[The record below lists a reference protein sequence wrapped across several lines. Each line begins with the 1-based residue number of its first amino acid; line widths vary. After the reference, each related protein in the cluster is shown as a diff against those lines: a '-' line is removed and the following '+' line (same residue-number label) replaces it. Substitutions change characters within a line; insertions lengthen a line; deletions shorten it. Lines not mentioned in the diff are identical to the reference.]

1 MIIIRCSSLLLNEKK
16 YILNTILNEFLGLKY
31 KYIVDEQSTRF
42 KLSLPE
48 GKDLYLNAT
57 WWAKADNELLNIK
70 SLPSAKLI
78 TNKFTPEDDIPL
90 LFGNELIDDNDNIDC
105 GIDIFATCFFMLSRM
120 EEAINT
126 EHDDHNRFPAV
137 ASNAYQNNYLE
148 RPIVDEY
155 VEMLWNMLSYLDPT
169 LERKISASEN
179 FITCDVDWPF
189 DPVRLSFSKTFRTSI
204 SDLVRRKSVT
214 SSFGRWKRYVFEQL
228 KIKQGDSFRDSLDWI
243 MDVNEKAGNKVAFYF
258 ITEFTSGFD
267 SDYDFDSKAMRKLF
281 TEINVR
287 GHEIGLHPG
296 YNSFDNT
303 INFKKSAEKLR
314 TILKEENIEQTILGG
329 RMHYLRWDVLTTP
342 KLWEEN
348 GFDYDSTLSFADKS
362 GFRCG
367 TSKEYTMFDLVERKP
382 LKLKQRPLINMECT
396 ILDNQYEN
404 YGYSDEALNRF
415 KYFKELTSKYNGTYT
430 LLWHNSHFENKADK
444 TFYKELIK

>member
-1 MIIIRCSSLLLNEKK
+1 MIIYTNKSLVDEKA
-16 YILNTILNEFLGLKY
+16 YILQVVFGEFLGIAYELITDDTVTGFKISLCNGTELLVNSEY
-31 KYIVDEQSTRF
+31 FECSFINNQFLPIDVIYSSNDYIV
-42 KLSLPE
+42 
-48 GKDLYLNAT
+48 
-57 WWAKADNELLNIK
+57 EL
-70 SLPSAKLI
+70 
-78 TNKFTPEDDIPL
+78 DIPI
-90 LFGNELIDDNDNIDC
+90 LFGKDNIDVSAKKISVDFDVL
-105 GIDIFATCFFMLSRM
+105 GTCFFMLSRM
-120 EEAINT
+120 EEAIT
-126 EHDDHNRFPAV
+126 KERDSHQRFPAT
-137 ASNAYQNNYLE
+137 ASIAYQYGFLE

-214 SSFGRWKRYVFEQL
+214 SSFGRCKRYVFEQL

-367 TSKEYTMFDLVERKP
+367 TSREYTMFDLVERKP

-415 KYFKELTSKYNGTYT
+415 KYFKELTSKYKGTYT